1 MCRAVIEYNLR
12 VHDLLALATSMLLQ
26 PVEVPTPPDPRELE
40 LVWRAPERCPT
51 RDDILRRLRVL
62 LPGEPNGDGL
72 LHVEGDV
79 TVDDDGARLQ
89 LVSTFRGTTERR
101 EITAT
106 DCRALGEA
114 TAVLLA
120 VALEPS
126 ATARESPPKAEPV
139 EPQPKPAPPDDTTV
153 APTDREA
160 STIDLIE
167 PVASTTI
174 TPPARDPWSPT
185 PSHFGL
191 RIAGGLEL
199 GAMPPP
205 SAALQLA
212 GLVLWRRARLEIH
225 GAYLPPRTRRDA
237 EGRGATYQMV
247 TAGAR
252 GCGRLFVGAVEF
264 PICLGA
270 DAGVVR
276 ARAVGLG
283 DTVVRGPWFAVLTSA
298 GVSRAWGPIAVWAS
312 VEGLGR
318 VVWTRFFVGDVLVQ
332 RQFPISMRA
341 LVGIELRGS
350 WKRRGRG
357 Q

>member
-1 MCRAVIEYNLR
+1 
-12 VHDLLALATSMLLQ
+12 VHGVLLAASLLVQ
-26 PVEVPTPPDPRELE
+26 PVEVPPPPDPRELE
-40 LVWRAPERCPT
+40 LVWRAPQRCPT
-51 RDDILRRLRVL
+51 RDEILRRIDVL
-62 LPGEPNGDGL
+62 LPGAPNGDGL

-79 TVDDDGARLQ
+79 TVDESGARLQ
-89 LVSTFRGTTERR
+89 LVTTFRGTTERR
-101 EITAT
+101 EITAA
-106 DCRALGEA
+106 DCHALGEA

-120 VALEPS
+120 VALEPN
-126 ATARESPPKAEPV
+126 AGELASPTT
-139 EPQPKPAPPDDTTV
+139 PKPQAADPKPDPEPPDDTSV
-153 APTDREA
+153 APIEPA
-160 STIDLIE
+160 PVGSTIAPPLPRDRSTSTSTST
-167 PVASTTI
+167 AS
-174 TPPARDPWSPT
+174 

-205 SAALQLA
+205 SGALQLA

-237 EGRGATYQMV
+237 DGRGATYQMI

-252 GCGRLFVGAVEF
+252 GCGRLFVSAVEF

-270 DAGVVR
+270 EAGLVR
-276 ARAVGLG
+276 GRAVGLG

-298 GVSRAWGPIAVWAS
+298 GVSRAWGPIAIWAS

-318 VVWTRFFVGDVLVQ
+318 VVWTRFLVGGEPVH
-332 RQFPISMRA
+332 RPFPISMRA
-341 LVGIELRGS
+341 LVGIELRAS
-350 WKRRGRG
+350 WKRGGRG